1 MAEPNDDAVV
11 RYLAA
16 LEARR
21 ASPSDFPQPDRLAE
35 NLSSAE
41 MMQPAE
47 DPDAL
52 DENLSA
58 NTPGSEANLERLE
71 EGFVAAA
78 ADYGRRHGMGYR
90 AWVQAGVDP
99 EVLRRAGIEADP
111 G

>member
-1 MAEPNDDAVV
+1 MDEPNDSPVV

-21 ASPSDFPQPDRLAE
+21 ASPPDFPQPDKLAE

-47 DPDAL
+47 DPEGLEEQLA
-52 DENLSA
+52 A
-58 NTPGSEANLERLE
+58 YTPGSAENLDRLE
-71 EGFVAAA
+71 DGFVAGA
-78 ADYGRRHGMGYR
+78 ADYGRRHGMGYE

-99 EVLRRAGIEADP
+99 AVLRRAGIEP
-111 G
+111 